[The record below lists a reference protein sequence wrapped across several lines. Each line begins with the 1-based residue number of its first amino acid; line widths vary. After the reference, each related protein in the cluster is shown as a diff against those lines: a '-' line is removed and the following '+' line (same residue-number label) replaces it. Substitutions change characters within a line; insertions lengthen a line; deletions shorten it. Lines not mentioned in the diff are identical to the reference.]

1 LLDFWYDAKKKKKTK
16 KYAKDKCILGWENM
30 DV

>member
-1 LLDFWYDAKKKKKTK
+1 LLDFWYDAKKKKTK